1 MTQKLVKVCRIEILR
16 EATHMITAIHAV
28 IYSKEADEVRAFFN
42 DTLKFSSVDA
52 GHGWLIFAL
61 PPAELG
67 VHPTDSSEQDGR
79 HQLFLMCDNIES
91 TVHELQAKGVEITQP
106 VTDAGW
112 GKLTALRLP
121 GGKEMSLYEP
131 RHASPLQQ
139 GSEPTRPRSPA
150 GPAAK

>member
-1 MTQKLVKVCRIEILR
+1 
-16 EATHMITAIHAV
+16 MINAIHAV
-28 IYSKEADEVRAFFN
+28 IYSKEADEVREFFR

-67 VHPTDSSEQDGR
+67 VHPTESEAQDGQ
-79 HQLFLMCDNIES
+79 HQLYLMCDNIES
-91 TVHELQAKGVEITQP
+91 TVAELQGKGVEITQP

-131 RHASPLQQ
+131 RHASPL
-139 GSEPTRPRSPA
+139 RA
-150 GPAAK
+150 GA